1 MTAVIPAFLLIFA
14 GPAGCAPRPDEF
26 LRPRIEENKG
36 EHVAVPPAPPIPEG
50 EALYQMLYAD
60 EFGEEARALG
70 QRARILAWLYDAQ
83 LTEEQL
89 ESVILLSQKV
99 STIVAEDTSERLSL
113 GPVEREHYG
122 PIYESLIASFS
133 GNGTLSAA
141 DLQAHAASLR
151 LARQKVYAD
160 RNPHRMQYERARAAL
175 GLVGSWVQTLT
186 DEQRKRIGNVRFF
199 LRRGLSPLARPGH
212 YESMIAG
219 TWDAGD
225 FDTLQ
230 FSGRSPNE
238 SAMDIGGLWS
248 AEHYRVRPGEH
259 LTEVQTQAI
268 MAKAVVE
275 PGFVQAVEVAL
286 KRREA
291 LSFED

>member
-14 GPAGCAPRPDEF
+14 GLAGCALSPDEF
-26 LRPRIEENKG
+26 LRPRIEENRG

-83 LTEEQL
+83 LSEEQM
-89 ESVILLSQKV
+89 ESVILLSGKV
-99 STIVAEDTSERLSL
+99 SALVAEDTAERLSL
-113 GPVEREHYG
+113 GPAEREHYG
-122 PIYESLIASFS
+122 PVYEKLISSFS
-133 GNGTLSAA
+133 GGSTLSAA
-141 DLQAHAASLR
+141 DLDTHAEALR
-151 LARQKVYAD
+151 SARQKVYGA

-175 GLVGSWVQTLT
+175 GLVGSWVQSLS
-186 DEQRKRIGNVRFF
+186 DEQRARIGNVRFF

-212 YESMIAG
+212 YETMIAG

-268 MAKAVVE
+268 MAKAILE